1 VRKLSAL
8 IVALLFLNIQP
19 THAVETLPQ
28 PFFNYLN
35 SKYLGDPGVILIDKA
50 TGEVIYESGSTKART
65 PASVLKLTSA
75 AAIAL
80 TLDASTVFKTAIYK
94 TEKRGVFVIWGENDP
109 WITSNAKYRDAN
121 KRAYMPKLIKAA
133 FASDKKLK
141 KITLIYK
148 GVNNSDIYYAKKALK
163 RRASVAY
170 KPLSKN
176 IEVESLITEKIS
188 QVESPPLSKMIRF
201 ALLYSD
207 NVLSQRLAMLATGKN
222 GYPLNK
228 DGLNDMIHEKLTSLN
243 VDTTGMYLVDGSGIG
258 GSNRISAVT
267 VSQLLLKIRSEPQL
281 QVVYDSLPVGGESG
295 TLIGRY
301 HTTAPQA
308 VGIVKAKTGS
318 TRHTVSLA
326 GFTSSGEKE
335 YVFVV
340 IADGVGRTKRSQNAA
355 RSAIDRM
362 LGTITKPVV
371 IGLTPPTVENNPV
384 AITQQPTYIKQR

>member
-1 VRKLSAL
+1 MRKLSVF

-50 TGEVIYESGSTKART
+50 SGEVIYESGSTKART
-65 PASVLKLTSA
+65 PASVLKLTTA
-75 AAIAL
+75 ATIAL

-141 KITLIYK
+141 RITLIYK

-176 IEVESLITEKIS
+176 IEVESLVTEKLTE
-188 QVESPPLSKMIRF
+188 VESPPLSKMIRF

-228 DGLNDMIHEKLTSLN
+228 DGLNDMANEKLTSLGI
-243 VDTTGMYLVDGSGIG
+243 DTKGMKLVDGSGLSG
-258 GSNRISAVT
+258 ANRVSAVT
-267 VSQLLLKIRSEPQL
+267 VSQLLLKIRSESQL
-281 QVVYDSLPVGGESG
+281 KVVYDSLPVGGESG

-326 GFTSSGEKE
+326 GYTSSGEKE

-384 AITQQPTYIKQR
+384 TITQ

>member
-1 VRKLSAL
+1 MRKLSVF

-65 PASVLKLTSA
+65 PASVLKLTTA
-75 AAIAL
+75 ATIAL

-141 KITLIYK
+141 RITLIYK

-176 IEVESLITEKIS
+176 IEVESLVTEKLTE
-188 QVESPPLSKMIRF
+188 VESPPLSKMIRF

-228 DGLNDMIHEKLTSLN
+228 DGLNDMANEKLTSLGI
-243 VDTTGMYLVDGSGIG
+243 DTKGMKLVDGSGLSG
-258 GSNRISAVT
+258 ANRVSAVT
-267 VSQLLLKIRSEPQL
+267 VAQLLLKIRSESQL
-281 QVVYDSLPVGGESG
+281 KVVYDSLPVGGESG

-326 GFTSSGEKE
+326 GYTSAGEKE

-384 AITQQPTYIKQR
+384 AITQ

>member
-1 VRKLSAL
+1 M
-8 IVALLFLNIQP
+8 ALLFLNIQP

-50 TGEVIYESGSTKART
+50 SGEVIYESGSTKART
-65 PASVLKLTSA
+65 PASVLKLTTA
-75 AAIAL
+75 ATIAL

-176 IEVESLITEKIS
+176 IEVESLITEKLS
-188 QVESPPLSKMIRF
+188 EVESPPLSKMIRF
-201 ALLYSD
+201 AMLYSD

-228 DGLNDMIHEKLTSLN
+228 DGLNDMAHEKLTSLGI
-243 VDTTGMYLVDGSGIG
+243 DTAGMKLVDGSGLG

-281 QVVYDSLPVGGESG
+281 KVVYDSLPVGGESG

-326 GFTSSGEKE
+326 GYTSSGEKE

-371 IGLTPPTVENNPV
+371 IALTPPTVENNPV
-384 AITQQPTYIKQR
+384 AISQ

>member
-1 VRKLSAL
+1 MRKLSVF

-50 TGEVIYESGSTKART
+50 SGEVIYESGSTKART
-65 PASVLKLTSA
+65 PASVLKLTTA
-75 AAIAL
+75 ATIAL

-176 IEVESLITEKIS
+176 IEVESLITEKLS
-188 QVESPPLSKMIRF
+188 EVESPPLSKMIRF
-201 ALLYSD
+201 AMLYSD

-228 DGLNDMIHEKLTSLN
+228 DGLNDMAHEKLTTLGI
-243 VDTTGMYLVDGSGIG
+243 DTKGMKLVDGSGLSG
-258 GSNRISAVT
+258 ANRVSAVT
-267 VSQLLLKIRSEPQL
+267 VSQLLLKIRSESQL
-281 QVVYDSLPVGGESG
+281 KVVYDSLPVGGESG

-326 GFTSSGEKE
+326 GYTSSGEKE

-384 AITQQPTYIKQR
+384 AITQ

>member
-1 VRKLSAL
+1 MRKSRLTFSLITAL
-8 IVALLFLNIQP
+8 FFSLNSNLA
-19 THAVETLPQ
+19 HAVETLPQ

-35 SKYLGDPGVILIDKA
+35 SKYLADPGVILIDRA
-50 TGEVIYESGSTKART
+50 SGEVIYESGSTKPRT

-75 AAIAL
+75 AAIAM
-80 TLDASTVFKTAIYK
+80 TLDANTVFKTAIYK

-170 KPLSKN
+170 KPLSKD
-176 IEVESLITEKIS
+176 IEVESLITEKLS
-188 QVESPPLSKMIRF
+188 EVESPPLSKMIKF

-207 NVLSQRLAMLATGKN
+207 NVLSQRLVMLATGRN
-222 GYPLNK
+222 GYPLTK
-228 DGLNDMIHEKLTSLN
+228 MGLNDMVTEKLTLLG
-243 VDTTGMYLVDGSGIG
+243 VDTTGMNLVDGSGLG
-258 GSNRISAVT
+258 GSNRISVVT

-281 QVVYDSLPVGGESG
+281 KVVYDSLPVGGESG

-326 GFTSSGEKE
+326 GYTSSGEKE
-335 YVFVV
+335 YIFVV
-340 IADGVGRTKRSQNAA
+340 IADGVGRTKRLQNAA

-371 IGLTPPTVENNPV
+371 IGLTPPTVENNPI
-384 AITQQPTYIKQR
+384 AIPQ

>member
-1 VRKLSAL
+1 MRKLSVF

-65 PASVLKLTSA
+65 PASVLKLTTA
-75 AAIAL
+75 ATIAL

-109 WITSNAKYRDAN
+109 WITSNARYRDAN

-176 IEVESLITEKIS
+176 IEVESLVTEKLTE
-188 QVESPPLSKMIRF
+188 VESPPLSKMIRF
-201 ALLYSD
+201 AMLYSD

-228 DGLNDMIHEKLTSLN
+228 DGLNDMAHEKLTTLGI
-243 VDTTGMYLVDGSGIG
+243 DTKGMKLVDGSGLG

-281 QVVYDSLPVGGESG
+281 KVVYDSLPVGGESG

-326 GFTSSGEKE
+326 GYTSSGEKE

-384 AITQQPTYIKQR
+384 AITQ

>member
-1 VRKLSAL
+1 MRKLSVF
-8 IVALLFLNIQP
+8 IVALIFLNIQP

-35 SKYLGDPGVILIDKA
+35 SKYLGDPGVILIEKA
-50 TGEVIYESGSTKART
+50 TGEVIYESGSAKART

-75 AAIAL
+75 AAIAM
-80 TLDASTVFKTAIYK
+80 TLDANTVFKTAIYK

-170 KPLSKN
+170 KPLSKD
-176 IEVESLITEKIS
+176 IEVESLITEKLS
-188 QVESPPLSKMIRF
+188 EVESPPLSKMIRF

-207 NVLSQRLAMLATGKN
+207 NVLSQRLVMLATGRN

-228 DGLNDMIHEKLTSLN
+228 DGLNDMVTEKLTSLG
-243 VDTTGMYLVDGSGIG
+243 VDTTGMKLVDGSGLG

-281 QVVYDSLPVGGESG
+281 KVVYDSLPVGGESG

-318 TRHTVSLA
+318 SRHTVSLA
-326 GFTSSGEKE
+326 GYTTSGEKE

-340 IADGVGRTKRSQNAA
+340 IADGVGRTKRLQNAA

-371 IGLTPPTVENNPV
+371 IGLTPPTVENTPV
-384 AITQQPTYIKQR
+384 AIPQ

>member
-1 VRKLSAL
+1 MRKLSIF
-8 IVALLFLNIQP
+8 IVSLLFLNIQP

-50 TGEVIYESGSTKART
+50 SGEVIYESGSTKART

-80 TLDASTVFKTAIYK
+80 TLDANTVFKTAIYK

-109 WITSNAKYRDAN
+109 WITSNARYRDAN

-141 KITLIYK
+141 RITLIYK

-176 IEVESLITEKIS
+176 IEVESLVTEKLTE
-188 QVESPPLSKMIRF
+188 VESPPLSKMIRF

-228 DGLNDMIHEKLTSLN
+228 DGLNDMANEKLTSLGI
-243 VDTTGMYLVDGSGIG
+243 DTKGMKLVDGSGLSG
-258 GSNRISAVT
+258 ANRVSAVT
-267 VSQLLLKIRSEPQL
+267 VSQLLLKIRSESQL
-281 QVVYDSLPVGGESG
+281 KVVYDSLPVGGESG

-326 GFTSSGEKE
+326 GYTSSGEKE

-384 AITQQPTYIKQR
+384 AITQ

>member
-1 VRKLSAL
+1 MKKLSIF
-8 IVALLFLNIQP
+8 IVSLLFLNIQP

-65 PASVLKLTSA
+65 PASVLKLTTA
-75 AAIAL
+75 ATIAL

-141 KITLIYK
+141 RITLIYK

-176 IEVESLITEKIS
+176 IEVESLITEKLS
-188 QVESPPLSKMIRF
+188 EVESPPLSKMIRF
-201 ALLYSD
+201 AMLYSD

-228 DGLNDMIHEKLTSLN
+228 DGLNDMANEKLTSLGI
-243 VDTTGMYLVDGSGIG
+243 DTKGMKLVDGSGLSG
-258 GSNRISAVT
+258 ANRVSAVT

-281 QVVYDSLPVGGESG
+281 KVVYDSLPVGGESG

-326 GFTSSGEKE
+326 GYTSSGEKE

-384 AITQQPTYIKQR
+384 AITQ

>member
-1 VRKLSAL
+1 MRKLSVF

-50 TGEVIYESGSTKART
+50 SGEVIYESGSTKART

-80 TLDASTVFKTAIYK
+80 TLDANTVFKTAIYK

-176 IEVESLITEKIS
+176 VEVESLVTEKLS
-188 QVESPPLSKMIRF
+188 EVESPPLSKMIRF

-228 DGLNDMIHEKLTSLN
+228 EGLNDMAHEKLTTLGI
-243 VDTTGMYLVDGSGIG
+243 DTKGMKLVDGSGLG

-281 QVVYDSLPVGGESG
+281 KVVYDSLPVGGESG

-326 GFTSSGEKE
+326 GYTSAGEKE

-384 AITQQPTYIKQR
+384 AITQ

>member
-1 VRKLSAL
+1 MRKLSVFIA
-8 IVALLFLNIQP
+8 ALLFLNIQP

-50 TGEVIYESGSTKART
+50 SGEVIYESGSTKART

-176 IEVESLITEKIS
+176 IDVESLITEKIS
-188 QVESPPLSKMIRF
+188 GVESPPLSKMIRF

-228 DGLNDMIHEKLTSLN
+228 EGLNDMAHEKLTTLGI
-243 VDTTGMYLVDGSGIG
+243 DTKGMKLVDGSGLS

-281 QVVYDSLPVGGESG
+281 KVVYDSLPVGGESG

-326 GFTSSGEKE
+326 GYTTSGEKE

-340 IADGVGRTKRSQNAA
+340 IADGVGRTKRLQNAA

-371 IGLTPPTVENNPV
+371 IGLTPPTVENTPV
-384 AITQQPTYIKQR
+384 AIPQ

>member
-1 VRKLSAL
+1 MKKLSAL
-8 IVALLFLNIQP
+8 VVALLLLNIQP

-50 TGEVIYESGSTKART
+50 SGEVIYESGSTKART

-80 TLDASTVFKTAIYK
+80 TLDANTVFKTAIYK

-170 KPLSKN
+170 KPLSKD
-176 IEVESLITEKIS
+176 IEVESLITEKLS
-188 QVESPPLSKMIRF
+188 EVESPPLSKMIRF

-222 GYPLNK
+222 GYPLDR
-228 DGLNDMIHEKLTSLN
+228 DGLNDMVHEKLNSLN
-243 VDTTGMYLVDGSGIG
+243 VDTTGMKLVDGSGLG

-281 QVVYDSLPVGGESG
+281 KVVYDSLPVGGESG

-326 GFTSSGEKE
+326 GYTSSGEKE

-371 IGLTPPTVENNPV
+371 IGLTPPTVDNNQA
-384 AITQQPTYIKQR
+384 AISQ

>member
-1 VRKLSAL
+1 VKKLSAL
-8 IVALLFLNIQP
+8 VVALLLLNIQP

-50 TGEVIYESGSTKART
+50 SGEVIYESGSTKART

-170 KPLSKN
+170 KPLSKD
-176 IEVESLITEKIS
+176 IEVESLITEKLS
-188 QVESPPLSKMIRF
+188 EVESPPLSKMIRF

-228 DGLNDMIHEKLTSLN
+228 DGLNDMAHEKLTTLGI
-243 VDTTGMYLVDGSGIG
+243 DTKGMKLVDGSGLG

-281 QVVYDSLPVGGESG
+281 KVVYDSLPVGGESG

-326 GFTSSGEKE
+326 GYTSSGEKE

-371 IGLTPPTVENNPV
+371 IALTPPTVENNPV
-384 AITQQPTYIKQR
+384 AISQ

>member
-1 VRKLSAL
+1 MRKLSVF

-65 PASVLKLTSA
+65 PASVLKLTTA
-75 AAIAL
+75 ATIAL

-141 KITLIYK
+141 RITLIYK

-176 IEVESLITEKIS
+176 IEVESLITEKLTE
-188 QVESPPLSKMIRF
+188 VESPPLSKMIRF

-228 DGLNDMIHEKLTSLN
+228 DGLNDMANEKLTSLGI
-243 VDTTGMYLVDGSGIG
+243 DTKGMKLVDGSGLSG
-258 GSNRISAVT
+258 ANRVSAVT
-267 VSQLLLKIRSEPQL
+267 VSQLLLKIRSESQL
-281 QVVYDSLPVGGESG
+281 KVVYDSLPVGGESG

-326 GFTSSGEKE
+326 GYTSSGEKE

-384 AITQQPTYIKQR
+384 AITQ

>member
-1 VRKLSAL
+1 VKKLSAL
-8 IVALLFLNIQP
+8 VVALLLLNIQP

-50 TGEVIYESGSTKART
+50 SGEVIYESGSTKART

-176 IEVESLITEKIS
+176 IEVESLITEKLS
-188 QVESPPLSKMIRF
+188 EVESPPLSKMIRF

-228 DGLNDMIHEKLTSLN
+228 DGLNDMANAKLTALGI
-243 VDTTGMYLVDGSGIG
+243 DTTGMKLVDGSGLG
-258 GSNRISAVT
+258 GSNRVSAVT

-281 QVVYDSLPVGGESG
+281 KVVYDSLPVGGESG

-326 GFTSSGEKE
+326 GYTSSGEKE

-371 IGLTPPTVENNPV
+371 IGLTPPTVDNNQA
-384 AITQQPTYIKQR
+384 AISQ